1 MAQNADNSKNN
12 NISPTAHYTGYVW
25 VANDLSHPSFAT
37 LKGQALYAALRGP
50 HWLSERLNGVTMD
63 AILLARHTLIDL
75 QLERAIASG
84 AITQVIEIAS
94 GLSPRGWRFAER
106 HGDAIE
112 YIEADLP
119 AMAQRKRELLFSAG
133 LDSPNHRVVDIDA
146 FSDEGALSLDA
157 LMSTLDRRKG
167 TAIITEGLLN
177 YFDTDSV
184 IGLWGRIADAL
195 GRMQRG
201 LYLADIHLGHLG
213 EDLASKAFLKMLSA
227 FVRGQVH
234 LHFDSDVSAEQA
246 LELCG
251 FGSAHLL
258 RPRDF
263 AERLPHCR
271 APGVNRVR
279 VIAART
285 GRWD

>member
-1 MAQNADNSKNN
+1 MAGHD

-25 VANDLSHPSFAT
+25 VAHELSHPSFAT
-37 LKGQALYAALRGP
+37 LKGQALYAALRAP
-50 HWLSERLNGVTMD
+50 QWLSARTGGPTMD

-94 GLSPRGWRFAER
+94 GLSPRGWRFASR
-106 HGDAIE
+106 HGAAID

-119 AMAQRKRELLFSAG
+119 AMAQRKRDVLQSAG
-133 LDSPNHRVVDIDA
+133 LDSANHRVVDIDA
-146 FSDEGALSLDA
+146 FADDGALSLNA
-157 LMSTLDRRKG
+157 LMSSLDRRKG

-177 YFDTDSV
+177 YFPTESV
-184 IGLWGRIADAL
+184 IALWGRIAQAL
-195 GRMQRG
+195 SRMQRG
-201 LYLADIHLGHLG
+201 LYLSDIHLGHLG
-213 EDLASKAFLKMLSA
+213 DDVASKAFIAMLSR
-227 FVRGQVH
+227 FVRSQVH
-234 LHFDSDVSAEQA
+234 LHFDGEVSAEQA
-246 LELCG
+246 LEHCG

-271 APGVNRVR
+271 ASGVNRVR
-279 VIAART
+279 VIAARN

>member
-1 MAQNADNSKNN
+1 MSN

-25 VANDLSHPSFAT
+25 VAHALSHPSFAT
-37 LKGQALYAALRGP
+37 LKGQAFYAALRAP
-50 HWLSERLNGVTMD
+50 QWLSTRLGGPSMD

-75 QLERAIASG
+75 QLERAISSG
-84 AITQVIEIAS
+84 AISQVIEIAS
-94 GLSPRGWRFAER
+94 GLSPRGWRFADR
-106 HGDAIE
+106 HGDAID

-119 AMAQRKRELLFSAG
+119 AMAQRKRDLLQRAG
-133 LDSPNHRVVDIDA
+133 LDSAHHRVVDIDA
-146 FSDEGALSLDA
+146 LANEGALSLDA

-177 YFDTDSV
+177 YFPSDQV
-184 IGLWGRIADAL
+184 IALWGRFAHAL

-201 LYLADIHLGHLG
+201 LYLSDIHLGHLG
-213 EDLASKAFLKMLSA
+213 DDLASRAFIEMLSR
-227 FVRGQVH
+227 FVRGKVH
-234 LHFDSDVSAEQA
+234 LHFDGEVSAEQA
-246 LELCG
+246 LELSG
-251 FGSAHLL
+251 FASAHLL

-263 AERLPHCR
+263 AERLPYCR
-271 APGVNRVR
+271 AKGVNRVR

>member
-1 MAQNADNSKNN
+1 MAKNSQAKNNN

-50 HWLSERLNGVTMD
+50 QWLSQRLSGPSMD
-63 AILLARHTLIDL
+63 NILLARHTLIDL
-75 QLERAIASG
+75 QLERAISCG
-84 AITQVIEIAS
+84 AVTQVIEIAS

-119 AMAQRKRELLFSAG
+119 AMAQRKRELLKNAG
-133 LDSPNHRVVDIDA
+133 LDRANHRVVDIDA
-146 FSDEGALSLDA
+146 FSDDCPLSLNA
-157 LMSTLDRRKG
+157 LISTLDRRKG
-167 TAIITEGLLN
+167 TAIITEGLIN
-177 YFDTDSV
+177 YFDTNSV
-184 IGLWGRIADAL
+184 IGLWGRIANAL
-195 GRMQRG
+195 SHMQRG
-201 LYLADIHLGHLG
+201 IYLSDIHLSNLG
-213 EDLASKAFLKMLSA
+213 NDLASKAFIQMLSR
-227 FVRGQVH
+227 FVRSQVH
-234 LHFDSDVSAEQA
+234 LHFDGEASAEQA
-246 LELCG
+246 LLLSG

-263 AERLPHCR
+263 AEGLPYCR
-271 APGVNRVR
+271 TKGVNRVR

-285 GRWD
+285 GNWD

>member
-1 MAQNADNSKNN
+1 MAKNSQEKNNN

-37 LKGQALYAALRGP
+37 LKGQALYTALRGP
-50 HWLSERLNGVTMD
+50 QWLARRVSSLNMD
-63 AILLARHTLIDL
+63 AVLLARHTLIDL
-75 QLERAIASG
+75 QLERAISSG

-119 AMAQRKRELLFSAG
+119 AMAQRKRELLKNAG
-133 LDSPNHRVVDIDA
+133 LDSANHRVVDIDA
-146 FSDEGALSLDA
+146 INDDCPLSLNA
-157 LMSTLDRRKG
+157 LISTLDRRKG
-167 TAIITEGLLN
+167 TAIITEGLIN
-177 YFDTDSV
+177 YFDTNSV

-195 GRMQRG
+195 GHMQRG
-201 LYLADIHLGHLG
+201 IYLSDIHLGNLG
-213 EDLASKAFLKMLSA
+213 TDLASKAFMKMLSR

-234 LHFDSDVSAEQA
+234 LHFDGEASAEQA
-246 LELCG
+246 LLLSG

-263 AERLPHCR
+263 AERLPYCR
-271 APGVNRVR
+271 EQGVNQVR

-285 GRWD
+285 GNWD